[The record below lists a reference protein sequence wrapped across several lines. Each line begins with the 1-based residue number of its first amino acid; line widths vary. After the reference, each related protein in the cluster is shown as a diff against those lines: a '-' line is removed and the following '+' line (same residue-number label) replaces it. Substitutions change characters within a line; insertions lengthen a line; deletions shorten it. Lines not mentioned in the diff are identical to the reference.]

1 MNEKDQVPVVR
12 VPVIGVPVITVDG
25 PSGSGKGTL
34 AALIASQLGWHLLDS
49 GALYRIVA
57 AVGIER
63 QIDLASGAVLAQAA
77 SGLSIQFHDGG
88 VRVDGKELGLRIR
101 EEVVSA
107 GASVVAAHPEVRR
120 AVLDLQLQQRQPP
133 GLVADGRDMGTVVFP
148 DAPLKIYLDA
158 SLESRAERRYKQL
171 LDKGLAA
178 NLPGLLAGLRERD
191 QRDKGRTVSPL
202 KPAPDAFIIDSTSLS
217 IQEVLALS
225 LERARAIGLI

>member
-1 MNEKDQVPVVR
+1 VQKV
-12 VPVIGVPVITVDG
+12 VPVITVDG

-34 AALIASQLGWHLLDS
+34 AALIARELGWHLLDS

-63 QIDLASGAVLAQAA
+63 QIDLNKGAALAAVTA
-77 SGLSIQFHDGG
+77 GLDIQFHDNGA
-88 VRVDGKELGLRIR
+88 RVDGKELGLRIR
-101 EEVVSA
+101 EEAVSA
-107 GASVVAAHPEVRR
+107 GASIVAAHPDVRH
-120 AVLDLQLQQRQPP
+120 AVLDLQLKQRRPP

-148 DAPLKIYLDA
+148 DAPFKIYLDA

-178 NLPGLLAGLRERD
+178 NLHRLLAGLRERD

-217 IQEVLALS
+217 IQAVLALS